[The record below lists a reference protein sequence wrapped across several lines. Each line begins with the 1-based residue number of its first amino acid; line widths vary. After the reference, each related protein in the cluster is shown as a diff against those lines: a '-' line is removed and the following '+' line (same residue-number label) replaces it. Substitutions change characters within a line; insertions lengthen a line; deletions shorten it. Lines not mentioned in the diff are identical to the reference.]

1 MIDVNA
7 LKKYALRFN
16 VLWTYKHI
24 RFIED
29 AGGAF
34 PHFILSSIYK
44 HFFFFCS
51 CRTVLRLTWI
61 VELIVNVAFIVVVD
75 FFMCWD
81 FADVIS
87 FLFFYFSFIFFLL
100 ASIDVRVLL

>member
-44 HFFFFCS
+44 HFFSSALAALFCDS
-51 CRTVLRLTWI
+51 LG
-61 VELIVNVAFIVVVD
+61 
-75 FFMCWD
+75 
-81 FADVIS
+81 
-87 FLFFYFSFIFFLL
+87 
-100 ASIDVRVLL
+100 